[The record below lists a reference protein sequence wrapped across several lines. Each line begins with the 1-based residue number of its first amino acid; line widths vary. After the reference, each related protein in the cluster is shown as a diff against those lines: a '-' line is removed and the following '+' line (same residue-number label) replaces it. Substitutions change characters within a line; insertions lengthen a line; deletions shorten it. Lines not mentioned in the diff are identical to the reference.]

1 MGHSFWQC
9 CQTSHFNILVFQ
21 TVLNACLCVCSWI
34 HKKRERKKIRPDGHQ
49 CSLKARLMWPFTQ
62 RAKALLCQTLKPQCP
77 LSSNESS
84 TVTEDCQLKRR
95 HWDTNVIKAPLVDR
109 HPYHRCQRQK
119 LYLLELSVTAW
130 RINPFCQEQ
139 RDQIVIPFFQSLRWF
154 LCTWTEQKVLDWAA
168 KRYVQIVIV

>member
-1 MGHSFWQC
+1 MGHSFWLC

-34 HKKRERKKIRPDGHQ
+34 HKVKKKILPDGHH

-62 RAKALLCQTLKPQCP
+62 RATALLCQTLKPQCP

-109 HPYHRCQRQK
+109 HPYHRCHRQK
-119 LYLLELSVTAW
+119 LYLLELSVPAW
-130 RINPFCQEQ
+130 WINPFRQEQ
-139 RDQIVIPFFQSLRWF
+139 RDQIVVLFFPQSLWWF
-154 LCTWTEQKVLDWAA
+154 VCTWTEQKSSDWAVMC
-168 KRYVQIVIV
+168 YVQIGVVV